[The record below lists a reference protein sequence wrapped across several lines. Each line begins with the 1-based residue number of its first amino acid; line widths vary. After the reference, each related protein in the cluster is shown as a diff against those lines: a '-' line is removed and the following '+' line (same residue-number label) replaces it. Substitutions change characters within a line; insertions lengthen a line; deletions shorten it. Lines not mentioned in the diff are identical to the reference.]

1 MERSGSNDEYGR
13 CKTSISI
20 VEEIPLTSVDKG
32 YNFISNGNFNFN
44 ERQKRIDFVL
54 VFRNKDEKF
63 VENSKKREIFE
74 V

>member
-1 MERSGSNDEYGR
+1 MERNDSNGDYGS

-63 VENSKKREIFE
+63 IENSKKREIFE

>member
-1 MERSGSNDEYGR
+1 MERSDSNGS
-13 CKTSISI
+13 CKTSISV
-20 VEEIPLTSVDKG
+20 VEEIPLRSVDKG
-32 YNFISNGNFNFN
+32 YNSISNGNFDFN
-44 ERQKRIDFVL
+44 QRQKRIDFVL